1 MNMNFKL
8 NLPSISRRRV
18 RAVVIREFH
27 EIIRDP
33 LYMALALLVPPFIM
47 VIFGFGLALDV
58 ENLPLGIYDRDQTRL
73 SREYRDSF
81 IKSDSFEGEEEVTL
95 YNDEEQMAEDLRAS
109 RLRTA
114 LIIPKNFEQNIQRG
128 KTVDVAMWVDGS
140 IPLRAEI
147 ARGFA
152 AGINAQFLLR
162 LGELVP
168 QYTKLLQRGAGINV
182 IPRIL
187 FNPELRSANF
197 VVPGLIATI
206 LMFYP
211 ALLTTL
217 SIVREKES
225 QSILALYC
233 SPITRVELL
242 LGKILPYLM
251 ISVINFV
258 CSLLLALYLFNV
270 PFGGSWSLLAFS
282 SILYVFCTC
291 ALGLTISVIVNTQV
305 AAILVTMALTV
316 LPSFLYSG
324 FFTPLSASSWS
335 MWIMGRF
342 VPATYYLDIL
352 RGLFLKNTGWDIHW
366 PALLALAVYAAI
378 LYIISYTIFRKRLN

>member
-1 MNMNFKL
+1 MMNI
-8 NLPSISRRRV
+8 NLKFRLPVISKRRV
-18 RAVVIREFH
+18 RAVVLREFH

-33 LYMALALLVPPFIM
+33 LYLALALLVPPFIM

-73 SREYRDSF
+73 SREYIDSF
-81 IKSDSFEGEEEVTL
+81 IKSDSFKLVTR
-95 YNDEEQMAEDLRAS
+95 YTDEELMAEHLRTS
-109 RLRTA
+109 TLRTA
-114 LIIPKNFEQNIQRG
+114 LIIPQNFQQSIEKG
-128 KTVDVAMWVDGS
+128 KTVNVGMWIDGT

-152 AGINAQFLLR
+152 AGVHSQFLLR
-162 LGELVP
+162 LGQLVP
-168 QYTKLLQRGAGINV
+168 KYANLYRQGASVNIV
-182 IPRIL
+182 PRIL

-242 LGKILPYLM
+242 LGKLLPYLV
-251 ISVINFV
+251 ISVVNFV
-258 CSLLLALYLFNV
+258 CSFLLAIYLFNV
-270 PFGGSWSLLAFS
+270 PFGGSWTLLAFS
-282 SILYVFCTC
+282 SVLYVFCTC
-291 ALGLTISVIVNTQV
+291 ALGMTISVVVNTQV
-305 AAILVTMALTV
+305 AAILLTMALTV
-316 LPSFLYSG
+316 LPAFLYTG

-366 PALLALAVYAAI
+366 PSLLALVVYATVLYAI
-378 LYIISYTIFRKRLN
+378 SFKTFSKRLK